1 MFGIARYDI
10 DEKLIFLLIF
20 ALMQILL
27 GQFVNKK

>member
-1 MFGIARYDI
+1 MFGIDRYDI

-20 ALMQILL
+20 ASMQILL